1 MIPRPPIATV
11 SGLGAQPSDSDLTA
25 MAALTTTAYGRAF
38 LALADQAAL
47 VALLPGYQPVSGQ
60 LTALSVAPIV
70 VPALSA
76 AAKASNAVV
85 VTINLVDAGGA
96 AVSRAQRLLC
106 RLYAAD
112 MLQVLAAAFTIAETG
127 AGAGVSTTL
136 AASLLLDT
144 DASGDAAITLTDVST
159 IFTGTLYLEVVP
171 VSTGSGGIGV
181 PCVIPVSFA

>member
-11 SGLGAQPSDSDLTA
+11 SGLGAQPSDSDLTSI
-25 MAALTTTAYGRAF
+25 AAVSTAAFGRGL

-47 VALLPGYQPVSGQ
+47 LSAAGAQAASGQ

-76 AAKASNAVV
+76 AAKAGNAVV
-85 VTINLVDAGGA
+85 VTINLVDAGGS
-96 AVSRAQRLLC
+96 AVSRTQRLLC
-106 RLYAAD
+106 RLYAAN

-127 AGAGVSTTL
+127 AGTGVSTTNS
-136 AASLLLDT
+136 ASLLLDT

-171 VSTGSGGIGV
+171 VSTGSGGRGV